1 MHTVSVLLWLG
12 SFFGQQEVKEEKVLP
27 KNDPKV
33 QVKVLVKGRV
43 PAIFLDVKGEF
54 EVVDSRNGR
63 RQIKSYSPKKGT
75 LQIKDGIKWVDSFW
89 GIHQIKV
96 IPTLNDPVLIDGVE
110 YFGNIEVIAADNL
123 LHVINEVEVEDYV
136 KSYMIYHFCDKPYP
150 RSVLEAI
157 SIVVRT
163 DIYHTLMRNKQA
175 FFHLDAK
182 KVGYQGASLRGLYPI
197 IDRSVDQT
205 KNKIMLFKGRPFPA
219 SWTEHSAGQTASF
232 KAVYRQNFECPAGAY
247 APLALQNKEETK
259 WTKEIAIEE
268 ITERYGLS
276 SVRKVD
282 LFIDHDSQK
291 VYAVRFFDR
300 TKHIDIPIADLKT
313 ILPSNNFKIDITPHS
328 LKIQGWGKGLGV
340 GLCLYNATRL
350 DSEGAQVE
358 EILKSAFPQV
368 TLEIKNSVPELIGQV
383 VEEEP
388 MLWYTKKISA
398 LNE

>member
-1 MHTVSVLLWLG
+1 
-12 SFFGQQEVKEEKVLP
+12 
-27 KNDPKV
+27 
-33 QVKVLVKGRV
+33 
-43 PAIFLDVKGEF
+43 
-54 EVVDSRNGR
+54 
-63 RQIKSYSPKKGT
+63 
-75 LQIKDGIKWVDSFW
+75 
-89 GIHQIKV
+89 
-96 IPTLNDPVLIDGVE
+96 
-110 YFGNIEVIAADNL
+110 
-123 LHVINEVEVEDYV
+123 
-136 KSYMIYHFCDKPYP
+136 
-150 RSVLEAI
+150 
-157 SIVVRT
+157 
-163 DIYHTLMRNKQA
+163 
-175 FFHLDAK
+175 
-182 KVGYQGASLRGLYPI
+182 
-197 IDRSVDQT
+197 
-205 KNKIMLFKGRPFPA
+205 
-219 SWTEHSAGQTASF
+219 SAGQTASY